1 MSVSF
6 AEIGGLRERFGVQ
19 FKSGEVIFAQ
29 DDPGTELFVVLSGT
43 VVFSVRD
50 AGGKAQ
56 RLPRSAGP
64 GDVFGEMSCF
74 SDEPRSATAIS
85 LRDATALRLSRE
97 AALELVRA
105 SPVFGLKVIHSLAG
119 RLRANLIGPGR

>member
-1 MSVSF
+1 M
-6 AEIGGLRERFGVQ
+6 AAGIGDLDALRDRFGQQ
-19 FKSGEVIFAQ
+19 FKAGDVVFSQG
-29 DDPGTELFVVLSGT
+29 DRRTELFVVLSGT

-50 AGGKAQ
+50 ASGKNQ

-74 SDEPRSATAIS
+74 SGEPRSATAVA
-85 LRDATALRLSRE
+85 LRDTVALRLSRA

-105 SPVFGLKVIHSLAG
+105 SPAFGMKVIHTLAA
-119 RLRANLIGPGR
+119 RLRANLVR